1 MGSYDILGL
10 HNVSAANPSRESVP
24 TPKTRTGL
32 PNVIHGFPDDPP
44 TAITDVFFWTPQVIG
59 GMGFIISSI
68 LLMIE
73 VQKKWWL
80 PNLRSMG
87 W

>member
-1 MGSYDILGL
+1 MGGNDILGIYD
-10 HNVSAANPSRESVP
+10 VSAARPSHESVL
-24 TPKTRTGL
+24 TSETRTGL
-32 PNVIHGFPDDPP
+32 PDVIHGFPDDPP

-59 GMGFIISSI
+59 GIGFIISSI